1 MNRSRKKKVLNLID
15 SEIEKARTTA
25 GRALS
30 GAVKVGSVSVKGK
43 KDLGGVDLA
52 KSYLEKLRVLKN
64 EIESL
69 SEKSNSEINLGSF
82 ALVRYE
88 DGSMLEICIVNN
100 PVSVP
105 NFLFVSKDSPL
116 GSVLLGKRE
125 GESFAYNTDGERS
138 KNFSGV
144 VIRVE

>member
-1 MNRSRKKKVLNLID
+1 M
-15 SEIEKARTTA
+15 
-25 GRALS
+25 
-30 GAVKVGSVSVKGK
+30 
-43 KDLGGVDLA
+43 A